1 MPALYLILASI
12 LCAVFVRFMF
22 RGGLTLGTAGG
33 WVVVTCIHGLLM
45 KPLFVSFDIPSA
57 AILDDLLFDG
67 VTREEYWIWGT
78 ISLVAYALFFLTMVL
93 VGRYRKPVR
102 SQRRS
107 VEYWNW
113 RLALFLLVG
122 LVGVLGYFAQFPDLL
137 LGVSKNSI
145 AANALDE
152 YNSGGIWI
160 NLANFAYVVSICA
173 LVNVGAGV
181 ARRRSWLL
189 FCMAVLL
196 WIPFCYLSDQR
207 GLMLFTVV
215 TYVVAYSQFIR
226 PLSKKSIALAM
237 FTTIAL
243 LVVRTL
249 VRFLAGGSDLRDT
262 AAQTLANVVGQN
274 FVEHSKMIAI
284 VKAIPDVLDF
294 QYGYSYLNAILV
306 LIPRSFFPDKPF
318 VNLDTTIGQAV
329 FGCQVYGACAVPPG
343 LLGESFLNFG
353 VPGVFLMPILM
364 GILVGAMDLR
374 FRMTRPGN
382 TYQVLYLMSGL
393 YIGMGILGS
402 GVASSIT
409 QLIVQAVAVTAVCF
423 TCRRSFAPS
432 RARGGFSAPVEGPRN
447 SAAAA

>member
-1 MPALYLILASI
+1 MSALYLVLAAM
-12 LCAVFVRFMF
+12 LCSMFVLFMF
-22 RGGLTLGTAGG
+22 RGGVTLGTAGG
-33 WVVVTCIHGLLM
+33 WVVVTSVHGLLM
-45 KPLFVSFDIPSA
+45 KPLFVFFDIPSA

-67 VTREEYWIWGT
+67 VTRDEYWIWGT

-102 SQRRS
+102 SPLCS

-113 RLALFLLVG
+113 RLALFLLIG
-122 LVGVLGYFAQFPDLL
+122 LAGIIGYFVQFPELL
-137 LGVSKNSI
+137 LGMSKNSI
-145 AANALDE
+145 ATNALNE

-173 LVNVGAGV
+173 LVNVGSGV

-189 FCMAVLL
+189 FYTAAFMWV
-196 WIPFCYLSDQR
+196 PFCYLSDQR
-207 GLMLFTVV
+207 GLMLFTMV

-226 PLSKKSIALAM
+226 PLSKKSIAVAM
-237 FTTIAL
+237 FTTITLL
-243 LVVRTL
+243 LVKTL
-249 VRFLAGGSDLRDT
+249 ARFLAGGSDLRDT

-284 VKAIPDVLDF
+284 VKAIPNVLDF
-294 QYGYSYLNAILV
+294 QYGYSYLNAVLV
-306 LIPRSFFPDKPF
+306 LIPRSLFPDKPF

-329 FGCQVYGACAVPPG
+329 FGCEVFGACAVPPG

-353 VPGVFLMPILM
+353 VPGVFVMPVLM
-364 GILVGAMDLR
+364 GMLVGAMDLR

-402 GVASSIT
+402 GLASSIT
-409 QLIVQAVAVTAVCF
+409 QLIMQAVAVAVVCF
-423 TCRRSFAPS
+423 TCRRSLAPM
-432 RARGGFSAPVEGPRN
+432 RAGANFN
-447 SAAAA
+447 SAVAT

>member
-1 MPALYLILASI
+1 MPELYLILAGI
-12 LCAVFVRFMF
+12 LCAVFVLFML
-22 RGGLTLGTAGG
+22 RGGVTLGTAGG
-33 WVVVTCIHGLLM
+33 WVVVTCVHGLLM
-45 KPLFVSFDIPSA
+45 KPLFVLFNIPSA

-78 ISLVAYALFFLTMVL
+78 ISLVAYALFFITMVL

-102 SQRRS
+102 SPRPS

-113 RLALFLLVG
+113 RLVFFLLIG
-122 LVGVLGYFAQFPDLL
+122 FVGVVGYFAQFPELL
-137 LGVSKNSI
+137 LGMSKNSI
-145 AANALDE
+145 ATIALDE
-152 YNSGGIWI
+152 YSSGGIWI
-160 NLANFAYVVSICA
+160 NLANFSYVVSICA
-173 LVNVGAGV
+173 LINVGAGV

-189 FCMAVLL
+189 FYMSVLL
-196 WIPFCYLSDQR
+196 WVPFCYLSDQR
-207 GLMLFTVV
+207 GLLLFTVV
-215 TYVVAYSQFIR
+215 TYVVAYNRLIR
-226 PLSKKSIALAM
+226 PLSKRRIAFAL

-249 VRFLAGGSDLRDT
+249 GRFLAGGLDLRET

-284 VKAIPDVLDF
+284 AKAIPNILDY

-306 LIPRSFFPDKPF
+306 LIPRSIFPDKPF
-318 VNLDTTIGQAV
+318 VNLDTTVGQAV
-329 FGCQVYGACAVPPG
+329 FGCEVFGACAVPPG

-353 VPGVFLMPILM
+353 VPGVFLMPVLM
-364 GILVGAMDLR
+364 GMLVGAMDLR

-402 GVASSIT
+402 GLASSIT

-423 TCRRSFAPS
+423 ACRRSFARS
-432 RARGGFSAPVEGPRN
+432 RAGVDFSAPAGGPRN
-447 SAAAA
+447 SVTAM